1 VPQTN
6 WRQTYFGT
14 TSNSGNAADLA
25 DLDGDGIPNIV
36 EYAFGLHPGQNSA
49 GQMPQPVRSGGDL
62 VYTFTEPAGVTGI
75 TYSAE
80 WSQTLQSG
88 SWTSAGI
95 THTVI
100 NGLHTFT
107 LPVGAAPG
115 AFIRLRVSSL

>member
-1 VPQTN
+1 
-6 WRQTYFGT
+6 
-14 TSNSGNAADLA
+14 
-25 DLDGDGIPNIV
+25 
-36 EYAFGLHPGQNSA
+36 
-49 GQMPQPVRSGGDL
+49 VRSGGDL

-80 WSQTLQSG
+80 WSQSLESG

-100 NGLHTFT
+100 NGVHTFT

-115 AFIRLRVSSL
+115 AFIRLRVTTP